1 MIYYCFTTKNLK
13 ILEKYKDQYFFFP
26 FNFDNFTPSIRQKNQ
41 TMKKSNFI
49 LIGALI
55 LTMLS
60 CKKEAEEKPVVMNEN
75 PLLAETFDTPYGVP
89 PFDLIKD
96 EHFEPAI
103 LEGIKQHQAEID
115 AIANNTEEPTFENTI
130 EAMENAGSLF
140 ERNSRIFYNL
150 LSANTNDNLQEIAK
164 TLSPKISEHTDN
176 IFLND
181 KLFQRVKAIWDKKES
196 LNLGTEELKLLEET
210 YKSFVRSGANLSEDD
225 KEKLRKINAELSLLT
240 LEFGNNVLAEN
251 NKYELVIEKQE
262 DLAGLPDAVIQ
273 ASAETAKEKGKEG
286 KWVFTLQ
293 NASVMPFLQYADNRE
308 LRKEIF
314 NAYQNRGNG
323 GEFDNNEK
331 LKRIANLRLEKAN
344 LMGYPTYADYSLE
357 ETMAKNPQGVYQLLN
372 KLWVPALAKAKE
384 EEAAIKKMMEADGI
398 YGEVEPYDWRYYTEK
413 IRKAKYD
420 LDEQEVKP
428 YLSLENVQK
437 GVFDV
442 TKKLYGLQFEQV
454 KDAPVYH
461 PEVTLWKV
469 TEANG
474 DFVGVLYMDFHP
486 RASKRGGA
494 WMTSFS
500 EQKTVDGKRIAP
512 VVSIVC
518 NFTKPVGDIPSLL
531 TFDEALT
538 YFHEFGHALHG
549 LLSNV
554 KYESLSGTN
563 VSRDFVELP
572 SQILENW
579 GSDPEVLKS
588 YAKHYQTGEIIP
600 DELIKK
606 IEEVGTFDQGFA
618 TVEYLA
624 ASFLDMDYHTQNEP
638 ITINID
644 TFEDASMKKIGLPN
658 AIIPRYR
665 SPYFLHI
672 FSSPSGYAA
681 GYYSYI
687 WAGVLDTDAF
697 EAFKST
703 ELFNQEKSQA
713 FRKNILE
720 KGNTEDAM
728 ELYKRFR
735 GAEPSIEPLLR
746 KRGLTEVKS
755 NIKD

>member
-1 MIYYCFTTKNLK
+1 MKNSNL
-13 ILEKYKDQYFFFP
+13 ILA
-26 FNFDNFTPSIRQKNQ
+26 
-41 TMKKSNFI
+41 
-49 LIGALI
+49 GALV
-55 LTMLS
+55 LTMFS
-60 CKKEAEEKPVVMNEN
+60 CKKETEEKPTTMNDN

-115 AIANNTEEPTFENTI
+115 AIADNPEAPSFENTI
-130 EAMENAGSLF
+130 EAMENTGKLLS
-140 ERNSRIFYNL
+140 RNTTIFFNL
-150 LSANTNDNLQEIAK
+150 TSANTNDKLQKIAT
-164 TLSPKISEHTDN
+164 TLSPKLSEHSDN
-176 IFLND
+176 ITLND
-181 KLFQRVKAIWDKKES
+181 KLFQRVKAVWDKKS
-196 LNLGTEELKLLEET
+196 TLNLGLEESKLLEES
-210 YKSFVRSGANLSEDD
+210 YKRFVRSGANLSDED
-225 KEKLRKINAELSLLT
+225 KEKLRKINADLALLT

-251 NKYELVIEKQE
+251 NKYELVIDKKE
-262 DLAGLPDAVIQ
+262 DLAGLPDGLVQ
-273 ASAETAKEKGKEG
+273 AAAETAKEKGKEG

-331 LKRIANLRLEKAN
+331 LKTIANLRLEKAN
-344 LMGYPTYADYSLE
+344 LLGFKTFADYSLE
-357 ETMAKNPQGVYQLLN
+357 ETMAKNPEGVYNLLN

-384 EEAAIKKMMEADGI
+384 EEAEIKKMMTADGI
-398 YGEVEPYDWRYYTEK
+398 SGEVQPYDWRYYTEK
-413 IRKAKYD
+413 IRKAKYN
-420 LDEQEVKP
+420 LDEQEVAP
-428 YLSLENVQK
+428 YLSLENVQN
-437 GVFDV
+437 GVFGV
-442 TKKLYGLQFEQV
+442 CEKLYGLQFEQV
-454 KDAPVYH
+454 QDAPVYH
-461 PEVTLWKV
+461 PEATLWKV
-469 TEANG
+469 SEANG
-474 DFVGVLYMDFHP
+474 DHIGVLYMDFHP

-494 WMTSFS
+494 WMTSYS
-500 EQKTVDGKRIAP
+500 EQKTIDGKRIAP
-512 VVSIVC
+512 VISIVC
-518 NFTKPVGDIPSLL
+518 NFTKPIGDTPALL

-572 SQILENW
+572 SQVLENW
-579 GSDPEVLKS
+579 GSDPEVLKT
-588 YAKHYQTGEIIP
+588 YAKHYQTGEVIP
-600 DELIKK
+600 DALIKK
-606 IEEVGTFDQGFA
+606 IDEVGTFDQGFA

-624 ASFLDMDYHTQNEP
+624 ASLLDMDYHTQTEP

-644 TFEDASMKKIGLPN
+644 TFEDASMKKIGLTD

-665 SPYFLHI
+665 SSYFLHI
-672 FSSPSGYAA
+672 FSSPSGYSA

-687 WAGVLDTDAF
+687 WSGVLDTDAF

-703 ELFNQEKSQA
+703 ELFNPEKAQA

-735 GAEPSIEPLLR
+735 GSEPSIEPLLK
-746 KRGLTEVKS
+746 KRGLNTVKS
-755 NIKD
+755 SVKN

>member
-1 MIYYCFTTKNLK
+1 MRKTNL
-13 ILEKYKDQYFFFP
+13 ILA
-26 FNFDNFTPSIRQKNQ
+26 
-41 TMKKSNFI
+41 
-49 LIGALI
+49 GALV
-55 LTMLS
+55 LTMFS
-60 CKKEAEEKPVVMNEN
+60 CKKEAEEKTTIMNEN

-103 LEGIKQHQAEID
+103 LEAIKQHQSEID

-130 EAMENAGSLF
+130 EAMENSGSLLG
-140 ERNSRIFYNL
+140 RNARIFYNL
-150 LSANTNDNLQEIAK
+150 TSANTNDKLQEIATK
-164 TLSPKISEHTDN
+164 LSPEMSKHSDN
-176 IFLND
+176 INLND
-181 KLFQRVKAIWDKKES
+181 KLFTRVKAIWDKKEM
-196 LNLGTEELKLLEET
+196 LNLGLEEAKLLEET
-210 YKSFVRSGANLSEDD
+210 YKGFVRSGANLPDEDKD
-225 KEKLRKINAELSLLT
+225 KLRKINEELSLLT

-262 DLAGLPDAVIQ
+262 DLAGLPDGLIQ
-273 ASAETAKEKGKEG
+273 AAAETAKEKKKDG

-323 GEFDNNEK
+323 GEFDNNDK

-344 LMGYPTYADYSLE
+344 LMGYKTYADYSLE
-357 ETMAKNPQGVYQLLN
+357 ETMAKNSKGVYDLLN

-398 YGEVEPYDWRYYTEK
+398 SGEVQPYDWRYYTEK
-413 IRKAKYD
+413 IRKEKYN

-428 YLSLENVQK
+428 YLSLENVQN

-442 TKKLYGLQFEQV
+442 SEKLFGVKFEQV

-461 PEVTLWKV
+461 PEATLWKV
-469 TEANG
+469 TETNG

-494 WMTSFS
+494 WMTSYS

-512 VVSIVC
+512 VISIVC
-518 NFTKPVGDIPSLL
+518 NFTKPVGDTPALL

-554 KYESLSGTN
+554 KYGSLSGTN

-572 SQILENW
+572 SQVLENW

-588 YAKHYQTGEIIP
+588 YAKHYQTGETIP
-600 DELIKK
+600 DALIKK

-624 ASFLDMDYHTQNEP
+624 ASLLDMDYHTQTDP

-644 TFEDASMKKIGLPN
+644 TFEDASMKKIGLTD

-665 SPYFLHI
+665 SSYFLHI
-672 FSSPSGYAA
+672 FSSPSGYAS

-703 ELFNQEKSQA
+703 ELFNPEKAIS
-713 FRKNILE
+713 FRQNILE

-735 GAEPSIEPLLR
+735 GSEPSIEPLLK
-746 KRGLTEVKS
+746 KRGLNTVTS
-755 NIKD
+755 SIKN

>member
-1 MIYYCFTTKNLK
+1 
-13 ILEKYKDQYFFFP
+13 
-26 FNFDNFTPSIRQKNQ
+26 
-41 TMKKSNFI
+41 MKKSNLI
-49 LIGALI
+49 LAGALV

-60 CKKEAEEKPVVMNEN
+60 CKKEAEEKPTTMNEN
-75 PLLAETFDTPYGVP
+75 PLLVENFDTPYGVP

-103 LEGIKQHQAEID
+103 LEAIKQHQAEID
-115 AIANNTEEPTFENTI
+115 VIANSTEEPTFENTI
-130 EAMENAGSLF
+130 EAMENSGSLLG
-140 ERNSRIFYNL
+140 RNARIFYNL
-150 LSANTNDNLQEIAK
+150 TSANTNDNLQEIAK
-164 TLSPKISEHTDN
+164 TLSPKMSEHSDN
-176 IFLND
+176 INLND
-181 KLFQRVKAIWDKKES
+181 KLFQRVKAVWNKKES
-196 LNLGTEELKLLEET
+196 LNLGLEESKLLEET
-210 YKSFVRSGANLSEDD
+210 YKGFVRSGANLSDED

-240 LEFGNNVLAEN
+240 LEFGNNVLAET
-251 NKYELVIEKQE
+251 NKYELVIDKEE
-262 DLAGLPDAVIQ
+262 DLAGLPDGLIQ
-273 ASAETAKEKGKEG
+273 AAAETAKEKGKEG

-308 LRKEIF
+308 LRKEML

-323 GEFDNNEK
+323 GEFDNNDK
-331 LKRIANLRLEKAN
+331 LQKIANLRLEKAN
-344 LMGYPTYADYSLE
+344 LMGYATYADYSLE
-357 ETMAKNPQGVYQLLN
+357 ETMAKNPKGVYELLN
-372 KLWVPALAKAKE
+372 QLWVPALAKAKE

-398 YGEVEPYDWRYYTEK
+398 SGEVQPYDWRYYTEK
-413 IRKAKYD
+413 IRKAKYN

-624 ASFLDMDYHTQNEP
+624 ASFWIWI
-638 ITINID
+638 ITLKTN
-644 TFEDASMKKIGLPN
+644 L
-658 AIIPRYR
+658 
-665 SPYFLHI
+665 L
-672 FSSPSGYAA
+672 
-681 GYYSYI
+681 
-687 WAGVLDTDAF
+687 
-697 EAFKST
+697 
-703 ELFNQEKSQA
+703 Q
-713 FRKNILE
+713 
-720 KGNTEDAM
+720 
-728 ELYKRFR
+728 
-735 GAEPSIEPLLR
+735 SI
-746 KRGLTEVKS
+746 
-755 NIKD
+755 